1 MGKNIVI
8 TGEGIISA
16 IGNDKDAVLN
26 SLRSNKTGIGEMM
39 YLKSS
44 HHELPVG
51 EVKLSNEEMKAMLGY
66 GASELISRTTMMG
79 MLAVGQAIEE
89 AKLIHLQGLRIVLI
103 NGTTVGGMDITEQY
117 FDTFAESDE
126 YLGCLRTHD
135 CGSCTQMIAERFGL
149 FDDSTT
155 ISTACSSAANALILG
170 ANLIKAGE
178 ADIVV
183 AGGCEA
189 LTRYHLNG
197 FNSLMILDNEPCK
210 PFDENRA
217 GLNLGEGAAFVV
229 LESEE
234 SARQRNATIH
244 AYLTGYGNA
253 CDAFH
258 QTATS
263 DNGQGAFLAMKDALE
278 MAHLSPEEIDYV
290 NAHGT
295 GTPNND
301 QTESAA
307 LKRIFENRMP
317 KVSSTKS
324 FTGHTTSA
332 SGSIEVVIC
341 LLAMNNAFVPAN
353 IGWKN
358 SMDNGIIP
366 TMGVEECELK
376 HVMCNSFGFG
386 GNDSS
391 IILSS
396 KPSFDT
402 TTTSHVDGEICELS
416 RVEITNEE
424 QLCDLRNYVKPLEIR
439 RMGKI
444 IKSSLLSSLKALEQ
458 AGIECPDAII
468 TATSLGCLENSERL
482 LVQLHEEGEVML
494 KPTYFMQSTHN
505 TISSNIAIHT
515 KCHGYNMTYTHG
527 AQSLEWALRDARML
541 LRSGKVRSVL
551 VGLHDE
557 TTVMWRSFMEHME
570 RKDLL
575 PIHSIAIVLT
585 CGK

>member
-89 AKLIHLQGLRIVLI
+89 AKLVHQQGLRIVLI

-189 LTRYHLNG
+189 LTRFHLNG
-197 FNSLMILDNEPCK
+197 FNSLMILDDEPCK

-307 LKRIFENRMP
+307 LKRIFENHMP

-324 FTGHTTSA
+324 FTGHATSA

-416 RVEITNEE
+416 RVEITNEK

>member
-8 TGEGIISA
+8 TGEGVVSA
-16 IGNDKDAVLN
+16 IGNDKDTVLN
-26 SLRSNKTGIGEMM
+26 SLRSNRTGIGEMM

-89 AKLIHLQGLRIVLI
+89 AKLVQQQGLKIVLI

-189 LTRYHLNG
+189 LTRFHLNG
-197 FNSLMILDNEPCK
+197 FNSLMILDDEPCK
-210 PFDENRA
+210 PFDDNRA

-307 LKRIFENRMP
+307 LKRIFENNMP

-358 SMDNGIIP
+358 PMDNGIIP

-396 KPSFDT
+396 ISSFDT
-402 TTTSHVDGEICELS
+402 TTTSHVNGEIREVS

-505 TISSNIAIHT
+505 TISSNIAIHM

-557 TTVMWRSFMEHME
+557 TTVMWRSFMERME

-575 PIHSIAIVLT
+575 PIHSIAVVLT

>member
-89 AKLIHLQGLRIVLI
+89 AKLVHQQGLRIVLI

-189 LTRYHLNG
+189 LTRFHLNG
-197 FNSLMILDNEPCK
+197 FNSLMILDDEPCK

-234 SARQRNATIH
+234 LARQRNATIH

-307 LKRIFENRMP
+307 LKRIFENNMP

-324 FTGHTTSA
+324 FTGHATSA

-366 TMGVEECELK
+366 TMGVEDCELK

-416 RVEITNEE
+416 RVEITNEK